1 MDEPLRVLHLASH
14 DGNWEPFSRI
24 AGLAA
29 ALRAQGLTS
38 IIATHDHSRLWEFA
52 EAAGV
57 DTAEYLVERS
67 LNPLRW
73 REFGNF
79 VKAQGATVVHAH
91 DAPSATLLARSRMF
105 LPTIRVVTSRYDLDT
120 PIEANEHAAS
130 VHAVVC
136 PSEALAA
143 KFRERDGG
151 DRVSV
156 VYDGVN
162 QPAADR
168 AGEERDTIRAS
179 YRDSVCPDKEKPL
192 FIVAISPLEANSGL
206 DKLIEIMPD
215 IMAVRPQTHFFIM
228 GEGGMRPDLERQ
240 IRITALERDVTIL
253 EPDKAFIRLLAGAD
267 LFVSNEQNDVS
278 GMMVQAA
285 MASGRA
291 VVLPAAGCYEELVE
305 DDKTGVIVRDA
316 NFKDAILDLLQN
328 RTRREHL
335 GRLAKARAHKLF
347 NMETIAARMTAIY
360 TGA

>member
-1 MDEPLRVLHLASH
+1 MVEPLRVLHLASH
-14 DGNWEPFSRI
+14 DGNWEPFARI

-67 LNPLRW
+67 INPLRW

-79 VKAQGATVVHAH
+79 VKAENVTVIHAH
-91 DAPSATLLARSRMF
+91 DAPSATVLTRSRMF
-105 LPTIRVVTSRYDLDT
+105 MPTVRVVTSRYDLDT
-120 PIEANEHAAS
+120 PIEANEYANS
-130 VHAVVC
+130 VQAIVC
-136 PSEALAA
+136 PSEALAE
-143 KFRERDGG
+143 KFRERGAG

-156 VYDGVN
+156 VYDGTN

-168 AGEERDTIRAS
+168 AGEERDTIRAAF
-179 YRDSVCPDKEKPL
+179 RDSVCPDKEKPL
-192 FIVAISPLEANSGL
+192 FIVAISPLEEASGL
-206 DKLIEIMPD
+206 DKLIELMPD
-215 IMAVRPQTHFFIM
+215 VMAVRPQTHLFIM
-228 GEGGMRPDLERQ
+228 GEGGKRPDLERQ
-240 IRITALERDVTIL
+240 IRITALERDVTIH

-267 LFVSNEQNDVS
+267 LFVSRENNDVS

-291 VVLPAAGCYEELVE
+291 VVVPAAGCYEELVE
-305 DDKTGVIVRDA
+305 NDKTGVVVRDD
-316 NFKDAILDLLQN
+316 NWKDAILDLLQN

-360 TGA
+360 TGS